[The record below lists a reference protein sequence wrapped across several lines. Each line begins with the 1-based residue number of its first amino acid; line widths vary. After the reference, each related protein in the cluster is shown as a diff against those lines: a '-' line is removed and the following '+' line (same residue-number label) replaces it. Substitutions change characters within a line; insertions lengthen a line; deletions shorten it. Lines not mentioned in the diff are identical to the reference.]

1 MGCGV
6 TSALLRAVPFI
17 SSTGITTFVAQSPPM
32 EGYGLMD
39 VPAAHGWLFWAPLV
53 AQGEKQ
59 SPTSGK
65 IHHSPL
71 CTLHPGCL
79 ICVSPH
85 TLSCSS
91 TLSHCTPCPQMRSGF
106 VVSVMQEKLSNYMII
121 MSSITCSKTNF
132 FDSFSQAADVHT
144 KAKSQS
150 RSSGHRYIPSH
161 HFPPLLIHST
171 ADFSPIPSLP
181 AS

>member
-1 MGCGV
+1 MVKLLLKLPTVLQLQWIFIPPPCYLFLTCLKLTFHDQFKLLLKGTISHPSPLHVLLLPSLLLAWVLVQLQFLSWQCNNTWNSMGCGV

-32 EGYGLMD
+32 EGYDLMD

-71 CTLHPGCL
+71 CTLPSW
-79 ICVSPH
+79 VPH
-85 TLSCSS
+85 LC
-91 TLSHCTPCPQMRSGF
+91 
-106 VVSVMQEKLSNYMII
+106 E
-121 MSSITCSKTNF
+121 
-132 FDSFSQAADVHT
+132 
-144 KAKSQS
+144 
-150 RSSGHRYIPSH
+150 PSH
-161 HFPPLLIHST
+161 IILF
-171 ADFSPIPSLP
+171 
-181 AS
+181 